1 MLKAKFNSIQQEVSP
16 FLTSL
21 DYYYLDDK
29 ETGLIYKHRLDST
42 CLKIDIDICNLKHYP
57 YIDYTSEQNELS
69 HQYDLFLRFSIDS
82 VNDLDRLKRELD
94 FFTSEEPEPEK
105 LKKYGANRQEQ
116 EIDPTLPE
124 ATFETCFA
132 QAFGEKNLYAL
143 TRESEYYDYEG
154 KRRFIDYVLKTKN
167 GDFAIELNG
176 EQFHHPAAIK
186 EKRYASQLFKQ
197 NSLAAEGYKVFR
209 WSQRGMADNEKFIQ
223 ELKYFFGDPTCF
235 NSTPHFK
242 SLRSLKTF
250 KLAEHQHDALAY
262 IDSLREQG
270 RNTFIIVL
278 PTATGKTEIFIEDFY
293 RQLQRNHEF
302 KALVMVPRKA
312 LKQQTIDRFISRHSE
327 LAVGED
333 FYFKNKQQVCVQTY
347 AYLLRHY
354 HKLDS
359 KMFDYIVV
367 DEAHHAQANGLKKIL
382 EYFQPNNL
390 LGFTAT
396 DERLDQKQLEE
407 IFGQY
412 ETRMTLK
419 EAMEK
424 GLIPPVSV
432 YRLQT
437 NINLSKV
444 RFNGKDFV
452 KSDLQK
458 TIQIPSRDEMIVDL
472 IKNSFAQPLLDNES
486 VKQGLV
492 FCVDI
497 KHAKRIAKLFKDEG
511 IIASAVSGCERT
523 QSEKALA
530 DYAQGKIQF
539 LCACDLLN
547 EGWDS
552 PETSILVMA
561 RPTMSKV
568 LYTQQL
574 GRGTRHHKNKE
585 QLYVIDVV
593 DSYGALL
600 QPWSLNSL
608 LGISNYKPFANVLN
622 PENGKLNYELKV
634 LSGLYEHEMRLVY
647 LDLFTLEEQYSDML
661 SEEQLARELFVSTGT
676 IRSWI
681 KKKSIIADAQLPFG
695 NRTLS
700 FFSTDSLELIRQKK
714 QLKKHT
720 EETRKSDFFDF
731 LEKRDYTFSYKIIF
745 LCLMFKLANDR
756 GEVELPVLSKNYSDF
771 YLNVLNQYS
780 KTDKALSPLNH
791 KDVLLDLDKIQKN
804 ILQNPFEK
812 FERKRF
818 MHHCK
823 DLNYI
828 SFDTFLWSNFTNEDE
843 SLIQQQMFSDLYNY
857 YQKLEMTI
865 SNENKESLSFVTSID
880 ELVKQSKQFNLG
892 IKSLFEHNLI
902 DNIPEN
908 KKYITLLPFYPLEIA
923 AGGFADSEIDDDS
936 KQWIDIQKIGLS
948 RSIDKTMFISQIH
961 GHSMEP
967 LIPDGSYCLFKY
979 GVVGSRNGRIVLVK
993 KSGYED
999 PDTQASFTIKRY
1011 YSQKTLQSE
1020 YEWEHEKIELRP
1032 ENPDYPVLIVDPDEA
1047 ESFVVIAEFI
1057 QLVKL
1062 KNSDEPR

>member
-1 MLKAKFNSIQQEVSP
+1 MITTKFNHIKNEISP
-16 FLTSL
+16 FLKTLGYQYKES
-21 DYYYLDDK
+21 K
-29 ETGLIYKHRLDST
+29 ETGIIYEHQLQST
-42 CLKIDIDICNLKHYP
+42 CLKIDIDICNLKNYQ
-57 YIDYTSEQNELS
+57 YIDYTSSQNELT
-69 HQYDLFLRFSIDS
+69 HHYDLLLRFSIDS
-82 VNDLDRLKRELD
+82 VFDLKKLQYELD

-124 ATFETCFA
+124 ATFESCFA
-132 QAFGEKNLYAL
+132 LAFGEKSLYAL
-143 TRESEYYDYEG
+143 TREAEYYDYDG
-154 KRRFIDYVLKTKN
+154 KRRFIDYVLKTSKGN
-167 GDFAIELNG
+167 FAIELNG

-197 NSLAAEGYKVFR
+197 NSLTAEGYKVFR
-209 WSQRGMADNEKFIQ
+209 WSQRGMADKDKFIQ
-223 ELKYFFGDPTCF
+223 EIKKFFGNPKYFD
-235 NSTPHFK
+235 STPHFK

-250 KLAEHQHDALAY
+250 KLAEHQHDALTY
-262 IDSLREQG
+262 IDSLRDEG

-278 PTATGKTEIFIEDFY
+278 PTATGKTEIFIEDLY
-293 RQLQRNHEF
+293 RQLQQTPEF

-312 LKQQTIDRFISRHSE
+312 LKQQTIDRFISRHSNI
-327 LAVGED
+327 AVGED
-333 FYFKNKQQVCVQTY
+333 FYFKNNQQVCVQTY

-382 EYFQPNNL
+382 EYFQPKSL

-412 ETRMTLK
+412 ETQMTLK

-424 GLIPPVSV
+424 ELIPPVSV
-432 YRLQT
+432 YRLET

-458 TIQIPSRDEMIVDL
+458 TIQIPSRDEMIVEL
-472 IKNSFAQPLLDNES
+472 IKKSFAQPLLDNQP

-497 KHAKRIAKLFKDEG
+497 KHAKRIAKLFNNEG
-511 IIASAVSGCERT
+511 ITASAVSGCERT
-523 QSEKALA
+523 RSEKALA

-552 PETSILVMA
+552 PQTSILVMA

-608 LGISNYKPFANVLN
+608 LGISNYKPFGNILN
-622 PENGKLNYELKV
+622 PETGKLNYELEV
-634 LSGLYEHEMRLVY
+634 LSGLYEHEMRLVNI
-647 LDLFTLEEQYSDML
+647 DLFTLEEQYSDML
-661 SEEQLARELFVSTGT
+661 NEEQLARELFVSTGT
-676 IRSWI
+676 VRSWI
-681 KKKSIIADAQLPFG
+681 KKKDIIADAQLPFG

-700 FFSTDSLELIRQKK
+700 FFSVDNLESIREKK
-714 QLKKHT
+714 DLKKHT
-720 EETRKSDFFDF
+720 EKTRKKDFFEL

-745 LCLMFKLANDR
+745 LCLMFKFANER
-756 GEVELPVLSKNYSDF
+756 GEVELPKLSKNYASF
-771 YLNVLNQYS
+771 YLETLKRNN
-780 KTDKALSPLNH
+780 KADKEKSPLNR
-791 KDVLLDLDKIQKN
+791 KAELLDLDVIQKS

-818 MHHCK
+818 MNHCK

-828 SFDTFLWSNFTNEDE
+828 SFDTVLWKKFTDEDKI
-843 SLIQQQMFSDLYNY
+843 LIQQQMLDDLDNY
-857 YQKLEMTI
+857 YQKLQITFSSE
-865 SNENKESLSFVTSID
+865 EKESLSFISLEYQKKPD
-880 ELVKQSKQFNLG
+880 EILDFTQLINS
-892 IKSLFEHNLI
+892 SLI
-902 DNIPEN
+902 DQIPEEQ
-908 KKYITLLPFYPLEIA
+908 KYASHLPFYPLEIA
-923 AGGFADSEIDDDS
+923 AGGFADSQIDNDL
-936 KQWIDIQKIGLS
+936 KQWINTDKIGLS
-948 RSIDKTMFISQIH
+948 RTLDKDMFISQIH

-979 GVVGSRNGRIVLVK
+979 GVVGSRNGRVVLVK

-1011 YSQKTLQSE
+1011 YSQKTAQSE
-1020 YEWEHEKIELRP
+1020 FEWEHEKIELIP
-1032 ENPDYPVLIVDPDEA
+1032 ENKKYPVLTVDPDEA
-1047 ESFVVIAEFI
+1047 DDFVVIAEFLQI
-1057 QLVKL
+1057 I
-1062 KNSDEPR
+1062 